1 MRKVLIVS
9 PRFPPSG
16 GPDYHRVRML
26 LPFLDE
32 CGWKAVVL
40 CVRDSGP
47 GAVSEADLLR
57 TVPSSVEVV
66 ECNAVSRKWSRFA
79 GVGSLSLRAGFSLL
93 KAGNRLLRD
102 GAFDLVFFST
112 TEFLTM
118 SLGPRWRH
126 SFGVPFVVDLHDPW
140 VNTYYSE
147 RGLVPPGGRLKHAAH
162 QLVARY
168 MEKRVLQS
176 AAHIVAVSSH
186 YPPTLMRRYP
196 QLDEKRFSVLPF
208 GGSERDFEVAADT
221 EQTVFSPDDRRNW
234 VYAGAVSAGMTR
246 QITAF
251 FNAFKMAQEAGTIR
265 PDSVRLHF
273 IGTDYASGS
282 LARSQVTAI
291 AKMCGVADCVV
302 ETPNRVPYLKTL
314 RCLLEADALMM
325 FGSDEPGYTASK
337 LFQYVLARKPLLTI
351 FHDDSSVTSLMRE
364 LHAGVSVS
372 FRDADTEQEI
382 TLNVFQKWFE
392 TGGFERTPATLWDA
406 FRPYT
411 AEVMAHSITGIFHRV
426 VGGRRRVEAPRL
438 TAAPPPSELRAPK

>member
-9 PRFPPSG
+9 PRFPPGG

-26 LPFLDE
+26 LPLLE
-32 CGWKAVVL
+32 EYGWKAVVL

-47 GAVSEADLLR
+47 SAVSEPDLLR
-57 TVPSSVEVV
+57 TLPSSLEVV
-66 ECNAVSRKWSRFA
+66 ECNAVPRRWSRFA
-79 GVGSLSLRAGFSLL
+79 GVGSLSLRAGFSLMA
-93 KAGNRLLRD
+93 AGDRLLSD
-102 GAFDLVFFST
+102 GTFDLVFFST

-118 SLGPRWRH
+118 WLGPRWRR

-147 RGLVPPGGRLKHAAH
+147 RGLVPPGGRVKHAAH
-162 QLVARY
+162 QLIARY
-168 MEKRVLQS
+168 LEKRVLQS

-221 EQTVFSPDDRRNW
+221 KQTIFSPDGRSNW

-246 QITAF
+246 QIAAF
-251 FNAFKMAQEAGTIR
+251 FKAFQMARDAGTIGQ
-265 PDSVRLHF
+265 DSVRLHF

-282 LARSQVTAI
+282 LARSKVMAI
-291 AKMCGVADCVV
+291 AKMCGVAECVV

-351 FHDDSSVTSLMRE
+351 FHEESSITSLMRE
-364 LHAGVSVS
+364 LHAGVAVS
-372 FRDADTEQEI
+372 FRDGDTERKI
-382 TLNVFQKWFE
+382 TLDVFHQWFE
-392 TGGFERTPATLWDA
+392 TGGFERMPVTLWDE
-406 FRPYT
+406 FRPHT
-411 AEVMAHSITGIFHRV
+411 AEAMAHSITGIFDRV
-426 VGGRRRVEAPRL
+426 VGGKRRGGGTAPDRSPV
-438 TAAPPPSELRAPK
+438 AV

>member
-26 LPFLDE
+26 LPLLDAY
-32 CGWKAVVL
+32 GWKAVVL

-47 GAVSEADLLR
+47 GALSEPDLLR

-79 GVGSLSLRAGFSLL
+79 GIGSLSLRAGFSLL
-93 KAGNRLLRD
+93 AAGDRLLRD
-102 GAFDLVFFST
+102 GTFDLVFFST

-118 SLGPRWRH
+118 SLGPHWRH

-147 RGLVPPGGRLKHAAH
+147 RGLVPPGGRVKHAAH

-196 QLDEKRFSVLPF
+196 QLDEKRFTVLPF
-208 GGSERDFEVAADT
+208 GGSEHDFEVAAGT
-221 EQTVFSPDDRRNW
+221 EQTVFSPDGRSHW
-234 VYAGAVSAGMTR
+234 LYAGAVSAGMTR
-246 QITAF
+246 TITAF
-251 FNAFKMAQEAGTIR
+251 FKAFQMARDAGSIGR
-265 PDSVRLHF
+265 DSVRLHF

-282 LARSQVTAI
+282 LARSKVMAI
-291 AKMCGVADCVV
+291 ANLCGVADCVD
-302 ETPNRVPYLKTL
+302 ETPNRVPYLETL

-337 LFQYVLARKPLLTI
+337 LFQYVLAKKPLLTI
-351 FHDDSSVTSLMRE
+351 FHEDSSVTSLMRE
-364 LHAGVSVS
+364 LHAGVTVS
-372 FRDADTEQEI
+372 FRNDDTERDI
-382 TLNVFQKWFE
+382 AHDVFDQWFE
-392 TGGFERTPATLWDA
+392 ARGFERVPATLWEA
-406 FRPYT
+406 FRPYS
-411 AEVMAHSITGIFHRV
+411 AEVMARSITGIFDRV
-426 VGGRRRVEAPRL
+426 VGGTPSGGGTVAGRRPAVV
-438 TAAPPPSELRAPK
+438 